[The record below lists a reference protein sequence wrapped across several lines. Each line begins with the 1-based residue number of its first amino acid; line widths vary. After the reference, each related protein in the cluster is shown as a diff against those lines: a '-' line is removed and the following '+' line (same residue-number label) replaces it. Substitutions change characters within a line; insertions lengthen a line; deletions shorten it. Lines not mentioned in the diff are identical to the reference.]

1 MRNILYSTKEENICM
16 SEGVEHI
23 SKKDVIWSYAAQ
35 VVSVGAGVILL
46 PFIVHK
52 MSAET
57 VGIWNIFQTITTFVI
72 LLDFGFN
79 PSFSRTISYI
89 FSGAKQLRKEGV
101 EAEDVTEGVDYSLL
115 AGTLQAMRKLYGW
128 IAAILFVL
136 LATIGTAYFYF
147 LLQKYTGDQLDA
159 MIAWV
164 ILVAI
169 NCYNLYTFYY
179 DSLLQGKGYIKRGQQ
194 IAIIGQSTYLVVA
207 VVLIWLGF
215 GLTAIVSA
223 QLLSVII
230 KRVLSYRVFYT
241 RDLREKLHN
250 VVPQD
255 AKQILRTMLPNA
267 TKMGLTNVG
276 GMLVNRAAI
285 FVGSVYLALTDI
297 ASFGITLQIVVIL
310 SRCGMVFYYAH
321 IPQIAQYRA
330 EKNVQGL
337 RRIFQQSTFALW
349 GIFLVGSI
357 VIVFFGDWALTL
369 IKSETTLLS
378 TCLLCV
384 FLLTQVLECNH
395 QMASGFLMADNKIP
409 FFIPSLISGAAT
421 VLLLWLFLGP
431 LEWGLWGM
439 VLAAGLVQAAY
450 QNWKWPTVVIKE
462 LYQYKM

>member
-1 MRNILYSTKEENICM
+1 MA
-16 SEGVEHI
+16 EGVEHI
-23 SKKDVIWSYAAQ
+23 GKKDVIWSYAAQ
-35 VVSVGAGVILL
+35 IASVGAGVILL

-57 VGIWNIFQTITTFVI
+57 VGIWNIFQTITTFVV

-101 EAEDVTEGVDYSLL
+101 AAEDVSEGVDYSLL
-115 AGTLQAMRKLYGW
+115 AGTLRAMRTLYGW

-136 LATIGTAYFYF
+136 LATAGTAYFYF
-147 LLQKYTGDQLDA
+147 LLQKYTGNQLDA
-159 MIAWV
+159 MIAWI

-179 DSLLQGKGYIKRGQQ
+179 DSLLQGKGYIKRAQQ
-194 IAIIGQSTYLVVA
+194 IAIVAQSTYLVVA

-241 RDLREKLHN
+241 RDLREKLRA

-255 AKQILRTMLPNA
+255 PKEILRTMLPNA

-297 ASFGITLQIVVIL
+297 ASFGITLQVVVLL
-310 SRCGMVFYYAH
+310 SRCGMVFYYSH
-321 IPQIAQYRA
+321 VPQIAQYRA
-330 EKNVQGL
+330 EKNTAGL
-337 RRIFQQSTFALW
+337 QRIFKQSTFALW
-349 GIFLVGSI
+349 SIFILGSI
-357 VIVFFGDWALTL
+357 ALVLLGEWALAL
-369 IKSETTLLS
+369 IKSDTVLLS
-378 TCLLCV
+378 TSLLCV

-395 QMASGFLMADNKIP
+395 QLAAGFLTADNKIP
-409 FFIPSLISGAAT
+409 FFIPSLLSGAAT
-421 VLLLWLFLGP
+421 VFLLWLFIGP
-431 LEWGLWGM
+431 MNLGLWGM
-439 VLAAGLVQAAY
+439 VLAPGVAQLVY
-450 QNWKWPTVVIKE
+450 QNWKWPSVVIRE
-462 LYQYKM
+462 LWKD

>member
-1 MRNILYSTKEENICM
+1 MA
-16 SEGVEHI
+16 EGVEHI
-23 SKKDVIWSYAAQ
+23 SKKDVIWSYIAQ
-35 VVSVGAGVILL
+35 IVSVGAGVILL

-101 EAEDVTEGVDYSLL
+101 EAEDVSQGIDYSLL
-115 AGTLQAMRKLYGW
+115 AGTLSAMRKLYGW

-179 DSLLQGKGYIKRGQQ
+179 DSLLQGKGYIKRAQQ
-194 IAIIGQSTYLVVA
+194 IAIIAQSTYLVVA

-241 RDLREKLHN
+241 RDLREKLRT

-255 AKQILRTMLPNA
+255 PKEILRTMLPNA

-297 ASFGITLQIVVIL
+297 ASFGITLQVVVLL
-310 SRCGMVFYYAH
+310 SRCGMVFYYSH
-321 IPQIAQYRA
+321 VPQIAQYRA
-330 EKNVQGL
+330 EKNTMGL
-337 RRIFQQSTFALW
+337 RKIFTQSTLALW
-349 GIFLVGSI
+349 GIFILGSVVLV
-357 VIVFFGDWALTL
+357 FLGDWALAL
-369 IKSETTLLS
+369 IKSDTVLLS
-378 TCLLCV
+378 TGLLCA
-384 FLLTQVLECNH
+384 FLVTQVLECNH
-395 QMASGFLMADNKIP
+395 QLAAGFLIADNKIP

-421 VLLLWLFLGP
+421 VFLLWLFIGP
-431 LEWGLWGM
+431 MNLGLWGM
-439 VLAAGLVQAAY
+439 VLAPGVAQLVY
-450 QNWKWPTVVIKE
+450 QNWKWPSVVIRE
-462 LYQYKM
+462 LWKD